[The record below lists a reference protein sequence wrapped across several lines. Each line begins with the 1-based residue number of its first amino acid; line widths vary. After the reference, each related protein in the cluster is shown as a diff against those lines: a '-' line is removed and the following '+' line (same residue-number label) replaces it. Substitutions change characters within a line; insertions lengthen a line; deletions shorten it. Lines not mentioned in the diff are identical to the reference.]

1 MNEALAWLVPVGQL
15 VVPLLAILG
24 FWIKISERLTTA
36 LTSAQAASI
45 LSAALQIK
53 VETQQREL
61 ADYRVEAAEKFVSNK
76 ELFHTEER
84 FRGLVEE
91 IKRDIRGV
99 TERLDRVLE
108 GHVKK

>member
-1 MNEALAWLVPVGQL
+1 MTDVFTWLVPIGQL

-24 FWIKISERLTTA
+24 FWLKVSDRLTTA
-36 LTSAQAASI
+36 EASAKAAAI

-53 VETQQREL
+53 VEMQQREL
-61 ADYRVEAAEKFVSNK
+61 SDYKVEAAEKFVSNK

-108 GHVKK
+108 GHAKR